1 MLLAGASMI
10 KFRVQF
16 GFTLIELMITVA
28 VVAILA
34 SIAYPSYQAQLRI
47 SRRADAQ
54 ASLMELQNFME
65 RFFTEN
71 SCYQDKGADGSC
83 SNSGDNADPVL
94 PFTASPRSGT
104 AYYSLSLAAVTPTTY
119 TLRATPVAGGPQ
131 AGDGMLELDQT
142 GARRWD
148 KNGDGEFDGTG
159 ETSWEK

>member
-1 MLLAGASMI
+1 MI
-10 KFRVQF
+10 KFRAHF

-34 SIAYPSYQAQLRI
+34 SIAYPSYQAQLRT

-65 RFFTEN
+65 RYFTEN
-71 SCYQDKGADGSC
+71 NCYESKGADNSC
-83 SNSGDNADPVL
+83 ASTGDNSDPNL

-104 AYYSLSLAAVTPTTY
+104 AYYNLSLAAATPTTY

-148 KNGDGEFDGTG
+148 KNDDGDFSDTG
-159 ETSWEK
+159 ETTWEK